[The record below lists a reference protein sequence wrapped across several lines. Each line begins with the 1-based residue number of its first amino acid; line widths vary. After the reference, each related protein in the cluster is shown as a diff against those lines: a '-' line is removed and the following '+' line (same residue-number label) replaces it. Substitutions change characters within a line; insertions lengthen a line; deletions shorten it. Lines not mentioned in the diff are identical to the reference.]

1 MSILKRAAAA
11 LLATTAVV
19 AIASTAQAQE
29 FKGIKAGDI
38 VVRARGVW
46 VAPSE
51 SGDIKNSALG
61 TIGSVKVDN
70 DFIPEV
76 DATYFVTPNIGVNL
90 IAGTSRHKVTG
101 DTILGSVNVGKVSLL
116 PPVLT
121 VTYHPLSNSQF
132 NPYIGAGIN
141 YTLFYRE
148 DAANARN
155 AAGLAITG
163 TDYKNRF
170 GWALQAGAD
179 FYLTDNLLLN
189 VDVKKV
195 FLKTDVNGT
204 TNLGL
209 NWSSKVTLN
218 PWLVGVG
225 VGYKF

>member
-11 LLATTAVV
+11 LLATTAVA

-29 FKGIKAGDI
+29 FKGVKAGDI

-51 SGDIKNSALG
+51 SGDVKTSGG
-61 TIGSVKVDN
+61 TKIGSVKVGN

-90 IAGTSRHKVTG
+90 IAGTSRHKVTSDVAG
-101 DTILGSVNVGKVSLL
+101 GLDVGKVSLL

-121 VTYHPLSNSQF
+121 VTYHPLPNSQF

-155 AAGLAITG
+155 AAGLAITN

-189 VDVKKV
+189 IDVKKV
-195 FLKTDVNGT
+195 FLKTDVHGT
-204 TNLGL
+204 TNVGL
-209 NWSSKVTLN
+209 DWNSKVTLN

>member
-19 AIASTAQAQE
+19 AVASTAQAQE

-51 SGDIKNSALG
+51 SGDVKAGG
-61 TIGSVKVDN
+61 TNIGTVKVGN

-76 DATYFVTPNIGVNL
+76 DATYFVTPNIGLNL
-90 IAGTSRHKVTG
+90 IAGTSRHKVTA
-101 DTILGSVNVGKVSLL
+101 DTVLGPVNVGKVSLL

-121 VTYHPLSNSQF
+121 VTYHPLPNLQF
-132 NPYIGAGIN
+132 SPYVGAGIN
-141 YTLFYRE
+141 YTIFYNE
-148 DAANARN
+148 DAAGGVINSTN
-155 AAGLAITG
+155 
-163 TDYKNRF
+163 YKNRF

-189 VDVKKV
+189 IDVKKV
-195 FLKTDVNGT
+195 FLKTDVNIGSAVGP
-204 TNLGL
+204 L
-209 NWSSKVTLN
+209 SSKVTLN

>member
-1 MSILKRAAAA
+1 MSILKRAAAV

-46 VAPSE
+46 VAPQE
-51 SGDIKNSALG
+51 KGD
-61 TIGSVKVDN
+61 VKTAAGVDTNIDAKVGN

-90 IAGTSRHKVTG
+90 IAGTSRHKVTTSG
-101 DTILGSVNVGKVSLL
+101 AASIDVGKVSLL

-121 VTYHPLSNSQF
+121 VTYHPLPASQF
-132 NPYIGAGIN
+132 NPYVGAGIN

-148 DAANARN
+148 N
-155 AAGLAITG
+155 AAGGIITK

-179 FYLTDNLLLN
+179 FYLTNNLLLN
-189 VDVKKV
+189 FDVKKV
-195 FLKTDVNGT
+195 FLKTDVSLNGGA
-204 TNLGL
+204 LK
-209 NWSSKVTLN
+209 SEVTLN